1 MTSPPRDIPPTLA
14 PGRPRPIVILGPT
27 AGGKSDLAAQLAQ
40 HLGGQVLGAD
50 SMQVYKHLDAGTA
63 KPPPELRQQVPH
75 HLVDLLEPTQ
85 RFTVHD
91 WLTLADEKIAS
102 LQTAGKTPVVV
113 GGTNLYL
120 KALLEGLFDGP
131 GQDDA
136 FRQTL
141 ADLPSAQLH
150 ARLQPIDPAAAD
162 RIAPADRQRL
172 IRALEVFHLTG
183 QPISALQKQW
193 ADAPPATYRHDPILI
208 GLRWAPEAINPRI
221 NLRVKAMFTPDKV
234 DPELAKA
241 VCIAGESLP
250 DEVRRL
256 VAEGRL
262 VPGAQAAEALGY
274 KQVLAALFP
283 EQFPVAADPLIKNLD
298 DAFERTKILT
308 RRFAKQQRTWLKR
321 FHGARWI
328 DMPCDDPLATA
339 FMHLESASKNPKT

>member
-1 MTSPPRDIPPTLA
+1 MLPVPPDNPTDL
-14 PGRPRPIVILGPT
+14 PRPIVILGPT
-27 AGGKSDLAAQLAQ
+27 AGGKSDLAAQLAE

-63 KPPPELRQQVPH
+63 KPPPQLRQRVPH
-75 HLVDLLEPTQ
+75 HLVDLVEPTE

-91 WLTLADEKIAS
+91 WLNHADATIAEVQS
-102 LQTAGKTPVVV
+102 SGGTPVIV

-136 FRQTL
+136 FRASLTALPDAELHQRL
-141 ADLPSAQLH
+141 AA
-150 ARLQPIDPAAAD
+150 IDPAAAA

-172 IRALEVFHLTG
+172 TRALEVHHLTG
-183 QPISALQKQW
+183 QPISELQTQW
-193 ADAPPATYRHDPILI
+193 AEAAAAQTEYRHRPILI
-208 GLRWAPEAINPRI
+208 GLRWDVEAINPRI

-234 DPELAKA
+234 DPALAAA
-241 VCIAGESLP
+241 VCIGGESLP

-262 VPGAQAAEALGY
+262 VPGSQAAEALGY
-274 KQVLAALFP
+274 KQVLAALYP
-283 EQFPVAADPLIKNLD
+283 DQFPGAADRLISNLD

-321 FHGARWI
+321 FRGVRWI
-328 DMPCDDPLATA
+328 EGDVPSSEQRLSLAQETIRQDI
-339 FMHLESASKNPKT
+339 